1 MTKNKNSKQMIR
13 VGKAR
18 PTRYKQDRLNMT
30 LLKQLIMAIVIFGC
44 VTAWGEKPKEP
55 HIGYLYPAGG
65 QQGTKVR
72 ITIGGQ
78 LLRGVNDVYVSGDGV
93 SASVIEFQGR
103 LKTLNQDQRQEL
115 QKRLNEL
122 RQKKT
127 GAPAGKGPAV
137 ARKNKEPQ
145 KKDPNAPAEME
156 TKPVELPDHPLLRNL
171 DKLSLEGL
179 DKVAQEFI
187 RPNLNQQNMQIAE
200 TVLIEVTIAPD
211 AAPGDREVRLGCAAG
226 LSNLMRFWVGTL
238 PEMREPE
245 FNDPGKPV
253 TTRVDVPAV
262 INGQI
267 LPGEV
272 DRYRFH
278 GVQGQSFVIETQ
290 ARRLIPYLSDAV
302 PGWFQATLKLV
313 DASGKEAAFVDDFR
327 FDPDPVMY
335 YEIPRNGDYV
345 LEINDAIYRGREDF
359 VYRVSV
365 SQQPFITRIFPLG
378 AKAATETSVSV
389 GGWNITEQQL
399 KLDTHCGV
407 GIHRTVLEQ
416 DGKRS
421 NSVVYAVDN
430 MPECVETEG
439 NNTAAESQK
448 IVLPLIING
457 RIGSPDDTDIFGFEG
472 RKDQDVVI
480 TVFARRLN
488 SPLDSLIQLTDKA
501 GKVLFWNDDCEDKE
515 SGLVTHYAD
524 SFLLAR
530 LPGDGTYYVNLA
542 DSQHHGGDEYGYR
555 LHIRPPQPDFSI
567 YVSPSSL
574 NVPVG
579 RIVPISVHVFR
590 KEGFEG
596 EIKLALKD
604 APAGFIVDGDRVGPG
619 RNTIRMTLTTP
630 LELPKRPFVIGFE
643 GQALIHGQTV
653 KRPAVVCEDMMQA
666 FIYRHLVA
674 SGDIMVAGGGK
685 WRTAAAVK
693 LSDSTPV
700 RISAGGSTKIHVQ
713 IPPILRQQK
722 AQLALSEAPEGI
734 SIEDMQMDSSGMTF
748 LLKTDGQKVKTG
760 FLDNLIIEISAQIPP
775 KAQGTDTA
783 KKPEQWNHF
792 GFLPAIPVEIT
803 K

>member
-1 MTKNKNSKQMIR
+1 
-13 VGKAR
+13 
-18 PTRYKQDRLNMT
+18 MT
-30 LLKQLIMAIVIFGC
+30 LRKQFFVAMVVLCC
-44 VTAWGEKPKEP
+44 VTVRAEKPKEP

-65 QQGTKVR
+65 QQGTTVQ
-72 ITIGGQ
+72 ITVGGQ
-78 LLRGVNDVYVSGDGV
+78 SLRGANSVYVSGDGV
-93 SASVIEFQGR
+93 SASVVKFQGR
-103 LKTLNQDQRQEL
+103 LKSLNQEQREEL
-115 QKRLNEL
+115 GRRLRL
-122 RQKKT
+122 LKQKKT
-127 GAPAGKGPAV
+127 GFPAGKGPA
-137 ARKNKEPQ
+137 AERRNKEPV
-145 KKDPNAPAEME
+145 KKDPNAPAKME
-156 TKPVELPDHPLLRNL
+156 AKPVELPDHPLLQNL
-171 DKLSLEGL
+171 DELSLKGL
-179 DKVAQEFI
+179 EKVAEEFI
-187 RPNLNQQNMQIAE
+187 RPNLNQQNPQIAE
-200 TVLIEVTIAPD
+200 TVLIEMTIAPD
-211 AAPGDREVRLGCAAG
+211 AAPGDREIRLECAAG
-226 LSNLMRFWVGTL
+226 LSNLMRFQVGTL

-245 FNDPGKPV
+245 FNDPGKTV
-253 TTRVDVPAV
+253 TTRVEVPAV

-272 DRYRFH
+272 DRFRFH
-278 GVQGQSFVIETQ
+278 GVQGQRFVIEAQ

-302 PGWFQATLKLV
+302 PGWFQATLKLI

-335 YEIPRNGDYV
+335 YEIPKDGDYV

-359 VYRVSV
+359 VYRVSIG
-365 SQQPFITRIFPLG
+365 QQPFITRIFPLG
-378 AKAATETSVSV
+378 AKAGTEANASID
-389 GGWNITEQQL
+389 GWNITEQQL
-399 KLDTHCGV
+399 KLDTHRGCGLY
-407 GIHRTVLEQ
+407 RTALEQ
-416 DGKRS
+416 DGKRP

-430 MPECVETEG
+430 MPECLEMEG

-448 IVLPLIING
+448 IVLPMIING
-457 RIGSPDDTDIFGFEG
+457 RIGSPDDTDVFAFDG

-515 SGLVTHYAD
+515 SGLMTHHAD
-524 SFLLAR
+524 SFLSAR
-530 LPGDGTYYVNLA
+530 LPGDGTYYVHLT

-574 NVPVG
+574 NVPAG

-604 APAGFIVDGDRVGPG
+604 APAGFSVDGDRVGTG

-630 LELPKRPFVIGFE
+630 QELPNRPFVIGFE
-643 GQALIHGQTV
+643 GQALVNGQTV

-666 FIYRHLVA
+666 FFYRHLVA

-685 WRTAAAVK
+685 RRTAAAVK
-693 LSDSTPV
+693 LSDSMPV

-713 IPPILRQQK
+713 IPPILRWQK
-722 AQLALSEAPEGI
+722 AQLSLSEAPEGI
-734 SIEDMQMDSSGMTF
+734 SLEDMQIDSSGMTF

-760 FLDNLIIEISAQIPP
+760 FLDNLIIEISAQMPP
-775 KAQGTDTA
+775 KTQGAGTA
-783 KKPEQWNHF
+783 KKPEQSNHF